1 MLGTHKL
8 TDFLSKKIDKYTIK
22 EPVFSFDKFPNVN
35 KELGPKEMKSTGET
49 IYFIKDLFDPYF
61 RQLYKDKSMFL
72 SR

>member
-1 MLGTHKL
+1 M
-8 TDFLSKKIDKYTIK
+8 KKCIVLQMSMK
-22 EPVFSFDKFPNVN
+22 
-35 KELGPKEMKSTGET
+35 MKSTGEA